1 MAMEDALVL
10 AEVLSTEDTL
20 EGALQTYVARRRPR
34 TEWVQQQSQ
43 AAAEGWALP
52 AASRNT
58 ILREQGDQLMRQRYQ
73 LLRSIP

>member
-1 MAMEDALVL
+1 MEDALVL

-43 AAAEGWALP
+43 AAAEGWDLP
-52 AASRNT
+52 PASRNAS
-58 ILREQGDQLMRQRYQ
+58 LREQGDQLMWQRFQ
-73 LLRSIP
+73 LLRSMP